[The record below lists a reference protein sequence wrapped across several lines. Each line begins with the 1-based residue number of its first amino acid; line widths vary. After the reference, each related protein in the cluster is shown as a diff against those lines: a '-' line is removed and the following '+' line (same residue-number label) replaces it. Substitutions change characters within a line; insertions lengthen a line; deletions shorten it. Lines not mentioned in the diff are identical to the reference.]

1 LTPKPLST
9 IIEELKPVV
18 EQTKH
23 SLEDEKLRSQNLNDI
38 QDLPQLISQDSITT
52 TTTIEQPASLQQ
64 SSTNNI
70 EQSNISSTIEKP
82 RLQSIPIQ
90 NVDQTRNMVNIKQN
104 QQIEKDEVK
113 PFTTQELEDFPQ
125 ILVFFLFFFFNCTS
139 SFYQI

>member
-1 LTPKPLST
+1 MTPKPLST

-38 QDLPQLISQDSITT
+38 QPQLISQDSITT

-82 RLQSIPIQ
+82 KFQSIPIQ

-104 QQIEKDEVK
+104 QQIEKDEIK

-125 ILVFFLFFFFNCTS
+125 ILVFFLFFFFNCIFFLS
-139 SFYQI
+139 NQN

>member
-1 LTPKPLST
+1 MTPKPLST